1 MDSPD
6 LVFYLEAYLVEYGKN
21 NYPVFMITDIQQWK
35 HFTLFTERAHKDI
48 SLKEASPIATHSV
61 QTKILTQYIS
71 RFPDDDTV

>member
-1 MDSPD
+1 
-6 LVFYLEAYLVEYGKN
+6 
-21 NYPVFMITDIQQWK
+21 MITDIQQWK